1 MVQSSSLHYTSMF
14 ESARQGNLR
23 AIAVWL
29 NQALTPYGMRAR
41 VGSKRPGSLKLL
53 IEFDFDFDPVN
64 PPSVWQ
70 DPLIRLI
77 CHRLWKLNS
86 PLIQGVNIVARYL
99 DQPQRLVWRQSVRIV
114 TPASRARQRTRQH
127 NRQQQHQ
134 LRSRI
139 HQTSRRKHRLRT
151 TRAILVG
158 GPAVAAVMV
167 GGFLG
172 YTRAPIE
179 QTAANASSQP
189 KDAPTT
195 LPTRPDT
202 VRTALETVP
211 VVKHNEVA
219 NPQDPTVTL
228 MFSGD
233 VTLSDAFKDV
243 MGHNYSLAFAKMP
256 EYKQADLAMVNLENP
271 LTRATLPLP
280 GKQFNFKAD
289 PESIETLKSGGVD
302 IVTLANNHSMDYD
315 SEGLKE
321 TITTL
326 EKAGIE
332 YMGAGNDLTHARR
345 PQIVDVK
352 GQRIAFLAYWGEEYG
367 AEANKPG
374 VNNIREERIA
384 EDIRAIRDQVDWV
397 VVNYHWGQELADFPA
412 DWQTKLAHFTIDQ
425 GADAVVG
432 HHPHV
437 LQGAEIYK
445 GRAIAYSLGNFI
457 FGGNSRTDYDTA
469 VMRVALKDRQMK
481 VEFLPVEVKGFQP
494 QVAQGS
500 KATDILNHITQLSAG
515 FKQPMPTSVVLDAKA
530 PTQTDPAASPS
541 LDPTA
546 PIPPAVTPPAVV
558 PPASEL
564 HPGAPAPVPA
574 PDALPPQPPAAD
586 TKSNESPVTPDA
598 LTAPQTDGSTET
610 APPANPENLDLL
622 PGYGGSPVPAP
633 SPSPSIDPLNP
644 DAYLEAPPAIAPTSP
659 SNTTIA
665 PGTPNPAAS
674 PQLPNVPPTGNSFTN
689 APDNTP
695 LKFDQSPPENFERP
709 PAGQIQGNAAPSQP
723 AVSFKIQS
731 QPPATEEE
739 PLEVALA
746 GPMMW

>member
-1 MVQSSSLHYTSMF
+1 MVQSSSLYYTSMF
-14 ESARQGNLR
+14 ESARHGNLR

-29 NQALTPYGMRAR
+29 NQALMPYSMRAR
-41 VGSKRPGSLKLL
+41 VGSKQPGSLKLL
-53 IEFDFDFDPVN
+53 IEFDFDFDPAN

-70 DPLIRLI
+70 DQLIRLI

-86 PLIQGVNIVARYL
+86 PLIQGVNIVARYM
-99 DQPQRLVWRQSVRIV
+99 DQPQRLVWRRSVRIV
-114 TPASRARQRTRQH
+114 TPASRAKYR
-127 NRQQQHQ
+127 NRQQRRQ
-134 LRSRI
+134 LRSQIR
-139 HQTSRRKHRLRT
+139 QTSRRKNHLRT

-172 YTRAPIE
+172 YSRAPIE
-179 QTAANASSQP
+179 QTNANASSQP

-202 VRTALETVP
+202 VRTALETVS

-233 VTLSDAFKDV
+233 VTLSDTFKDV

-271 LTRATLPLP
+271 LTRATLPIP

-289 PESIETLKSGGVD
+289 PEAIETLKSGGVD

-321 TITTL
+321 TLTTL

-332 YMGAGNDLTHARR
+332 YMGAGEDLTHARR

-374 VNNIREERIA
+374 INNIREERIA

-412 DWQTKLAHFTIDQ
+412 DWQTQLAHFTIDQ

-445 GRAIAYSLGNFI
+445 GRPIAYSLGNFI

-481 VEFLPVEVKGFQP
+481 VEFLPVEVQGFQP
-494 QVAQGS
+494 QVAQGT
-500 KATDILNHITQLSAG
+500 KATEILNHITQLSTG

-530 PTQTDPAASPS
+530 PTATDPATSPS
-541 LDPTA
+541 MDPTA
-546 PIPPAVTPPAVV
+546 PIPPAVS

-564 HPGAPAPVPA
+564 HPDAPAPIPS
-574 PDALPPQPPAAD
+574 PDALQPQPPASD
-586 TKSNESPVTPDA
+586 TKSNKSPAPPDA
-598 LTAPQTDGSTET
+598 LTSPETDGTTET
-610 APPANPENLDLL
+610 APPTNPENLDLL

-633 SPSPSIDPLNP
+633 VPSPSIDPLNP
-644 DAYLEAPPAIAPTSP
+644 DAYLEAPPAVAPVPP
-659 SNTTIA
+659 SNNTTA
-665 PGTPNPAAS
+665 PDTPTPAAS
-674 PQLPNVPPTGNSFTN
+674 PQLPNFPPAGNSFTN
-689 APDNTP
+689 SPDSTP
-695 LKFDQSPPENFERP
+695 LKFDQTPTENFERL
-709 PAGQIQGNAAPSQP
+709 PAGQIQGSASPSPQQ
-723 AVSFKIQS
+723 VSFKIQS
-731 QPPATEEE
+731 DSPAAGEEE